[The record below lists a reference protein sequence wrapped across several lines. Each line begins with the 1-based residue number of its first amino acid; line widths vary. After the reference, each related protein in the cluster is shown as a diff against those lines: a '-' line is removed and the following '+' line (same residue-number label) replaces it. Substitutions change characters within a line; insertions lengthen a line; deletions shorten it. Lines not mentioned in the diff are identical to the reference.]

1 MPLKHLFILGGVV
14 AALVGGFLWRDTF
27 LRSKLSEESKKA
39 LVLQTQAKV
48 LYESG
53 LESKKSAIEADKKVA
68 EEAKKTAE
76 AEKTSQI
83 LKNKVK
89 TLQSQLQKP
98 PEVGDIVDPVHL
110 AMDNAKDDYIEA
122 LEYETESQKQH
133 IQALETSVTAWKLSS
148 DAFEAAYKRSEEAF
162 VAQRIATETAQK
174 TAKTALW
181 KGRMQGFGA
190 GALSA
195 LLYGLKK

>member
-1 MPLKHLFILGGVV
+1 MPLKYWLILGGVA
-14 AALVGGFLWRDTF
+14 AALVGGFLWRDAF

-53 LESKKSAIEADKKVA
+53 LESKKSAIEADKKVII
-68 EEAKKTAE
+68 EAQKAAE

-83 LKNKVK
+83 LKKELK
-89 TLQSQLQKP
+89 ALQSQRQKP

-122 LEYETESQKQH
+122 LESETESQKQH
-133 IQALETSVTAWKLSS
+133 IQALQTSVTAWKLSS
-148 DAFEAAYKRSEEAF
+148 DTFESAYKRSEEAF

>member
-1 MPLKHLFILGGVV
+1 MPLKYWLILGGVV

-53 LESKKSAIEADKKVA
+53 LESKKNAIEADKKVVV
-68 EEAKKTAE
+68 EAQKAAE

-133 IQALETSVTAWKLSS
+133 IQALQTSVTAWKLSS